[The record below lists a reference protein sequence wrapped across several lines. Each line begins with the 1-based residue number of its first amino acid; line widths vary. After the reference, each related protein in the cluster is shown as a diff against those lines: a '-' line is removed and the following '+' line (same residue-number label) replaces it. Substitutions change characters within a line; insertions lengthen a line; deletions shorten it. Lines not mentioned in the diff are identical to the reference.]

1 MKNKVDMYLVCE
13 LIVFFFALSVVFH
26 TITVA
31 QLGGS
36 LLVSSD
42 AVVVTEELIVYRAA
56 LTGFLLFVYVSFRV
70 FKKNTTLILKV
81 IALISWVA
89 FVEDLIAMDNVFL
102 TPKLIT
108 GQITQTLRP
117 IYLIAILYMAFRAS
131 DREVGYAA
139 S

>member
-1 MKNKVDMYLVCE
+1 MKNKVDMYMVCE

-26 TITVA
+26 TVTVA

-42 AVVVTEELIVYRAA
+42 AVVVTEELIVFRAA

-89 FVEDLIAMDNVFL
+89 FVEDLIAMDNVFF

-139 S
+139 

>member
-1 MKNKVDMYLVCE
+1 MKNKVDMYMVCE
-13 LIVFFFALSVVFH
+13 LIVFLFALSVIFH
-26 TITVA
+26 TVTVA

-36 LLVSSD
+36 LLASSD

-56 LTGFLLFVYVSFRV
+56 LTGVLLLVYVSFRA
-70 FKKNTTLILKV
+70 FKKNTTLVLKV

-89 FVEDLIAMDNVFL
+89 FIEDLIAMDNVFF

-108 GQITQTLRP
+108 GQITQTVRP
-117 IYLIAILYMAFRAS
+117 IFLMAILYMAFRAS

-139 S
+139 

>member
-26 TITVA
+26 TRTVD

-89 FVEDLIAMDNVFL
+89 FVEDLIAMDNVFF

-139 S
+139 

>member
-1 MKNKVDMYLVCE
+1 MKNKVDMYMVCE

-26 TITVA
+26 TVTVA

-70 FKKNTTLILKV
+70 FKENTTLILKV
-81 IALISWVA
+81 IALISWVV
-89 FVEDLIAMDNVFL
+89 FVEDLIAMDNVFFK
-102 TPKLIT
+102 PKLIT

-131 DREVGYAA
+131 DREVGYDA
-139 S
+139 

>member
-26 TITVA
+26 TIMVA

-89 FVEDLIAMDNVFL
+89 FVEDLIAMDNVFF

-139 S
+139 

>member
-89 FVEDLIAMDNVFL
+89 FIEDLIAMDNVFF

-108 GQITQTLRP
+108 GQITQTVRP
-117 IYLIAILYMAFRAS
+117 IFLMAILYMAFRAS

-139 S
+139 

>member
-1 MKNKVDMYLVCE
+1 MKNKVDMYMVCE
-13 LIVFFFALSVVFH
+13 LIVFLFALSVIFH
-26 TITVA
+26 TVTVA

-36 LLVSSD
+36 LLASSD

-89 FVEDLIAMDNVFL
+89 FVEDLIAMDNVFF

-108 GQITQTLRP
+108 GQITQTVRP
-117 IYLIAILYMAFRAS
+117 IFLMAILYMAFRAS
-131 DREVGYAA
+131 DREVGYAG
-139 S
+139 

>member
-26 TITVA
+26 TVTVA

-89 FVEDLIAMDNVFL
+89 FVEDLIAMDNVFF

-139 S
+139 

>member
-1 MKNKVDMYLVCE
+1 MKNKVDLYLVCE

-89 FVEDLIAMDNVFL
+89 FVEDLIAMDNVFF

-139 S
+139 

>member
-42 AVVVTEELIVYRAA
+42 AVVVTQELIVYRAA

-70 FKKNTTLILKV
+70 FKKIRRL
-81 IALISWVA
+81 
-89 FVEDLIAMDNVFL
+89 F
-102 TPKLIT
+102 
-108 GQITQTLRP
+108 
-117 IYLIAILYMAFRAS
+117 
-131 DREVGYAA
+131 
-139 S
+139 

>member
-89 FVEDLIAMDNVFL
+89 FVKDLIAMDNVFF

>member
-89 FVEDLIAMDNVFL
+89 FVEDLIAMDNVFF

-108 GQITQTLRP
+108 GQIIQTLRP

-139 S
+139 

>member
-26 TITVA
+26 TVTVA

-42 AVVVTEELIVYRAA
+42 AVVVTQELIVFRAA

-89 FVEDLIAMDNVFL
+89 FIEDLIAMDNVFF

>member
-1 MKNKVDMYLVCE
+1 MKNKVDMYMVCE

-26 TITVA
+26 TVTVA

-89 FVEDLIAMDNVFL
+89 FVEDLIAMDNVFF

-108 GQITQTLRP
+108 WQITQTLRP

-139 S
+139 

>member
-26 TITVA
+26 TVTVA

-42 AVVVTEELIVYRAA
+42 AVVVTEELIVFRAA

-70 FKKNTTLILKV
+70 FKKNMTLILKV

-89 FVEDLIAMDNVFL
+89 FVEDLTAMDNVFF

>member
-1 MKNKVDMYLVCE
+1 MKNKVDMYMVCE
-13 LIVFFFALSVVFH
+13 LIVFLFALSVIFH
-26 TITVA
+26 TVTVA

-36 LLVSSD
+36 LLASSD

-89 FVEDLIAMDNVFL
+89 FVEDLIAMDNVFF

>member
-1 MKNKVDMYLVCE
+1 M
-13 LIVFFFALSVVFH
+13 
-26 TITVA
+26 A

-36 LLVSSD
+36 LLVSPD
-42 AVVVTEELIVYRAA
+42 AVVVTQELILYRAA
-56 LTGFLLFVYVSFRV
+56 LTGFLLLLYVSCRV
-70 FKKNTTLILKV
+70 FKKSTALILK
-81 IALISWVA
+81 ITALISWVA
-89 FVEDLIAMDNVFL
+89 FIEDLIAMDDVFF

-117 IYLIAILYMAFRAS
+117 IYLMAILYMAFRAS

>member
-1 MKNKVDMYLVCE
+1 MKNKVDMYLVRE

-26 TITVA
+26 TVTAA

-42 AVVVTEELIVYRAA
+42 TVVVTEELIVFRAA

-89 FVEDLIAMDNVFL
+89 FVEDLIAMDNVFC

-139 S
+139 

>member
-26 TITVA
+26 TVTVA
-31 QLGGS
+31 HLGGS

-42 AVVVTEELIVYRAA
+42 AVVVTQELIVYRAA

-89 FVEDLIAMDNVFL
+89 FVEDLIAMDNVFF

-139 S
+139 

>member
-1 MKNKVDMYLVCE
+1 MKNKVDTYLVCE

-89 FVEDLIAMDNVFL
+89 FVEDLIAMDNVFF

-139 S
+139 

>member
-1 MKNKVDMYLVCE
+1 MKNKVDMYMVCE

-26 TITVA
+26 TVTVA

-42 AVVVTEELIVYRAA
+42 AVVVTQELIVYRAA

-70 FKKNTTLILKV
+70 FKENTTLILKV

-89 FVEDLIAMDNVFL
+89 FVEDLIAMDNVFF

-139 S
+139 

>member
-1 MKNKVDMYLVCE
+1 MKNKVDMYMVCE
-13 LIVFFFALSVVFH
+13 LIVLFFALSVVFH
-26 TITVA
+26 TVTVA

-42 AVVVTEELIVYRAA
+42 AVVVTQELIVFRAA
-56 LTGFLLFVYVSFRV
+56 LTGFLLLVYVSFRV

-89 FVEDLIAMDNVFL
+89 FIEDLIAMDNVFF

>member
-1 MKNKVDMYLVCE
+1 MKNKVDMYMVCE

-42 AVVVTEELIVYRAA
+42 AVVVTEELIVFRAA

-89 FVEDLIAMDNVFL
+89 FVEDLIAMDNVFF

-139 S
+139 

>member
-42 AVVVTEELIVYRAA
+42 AVVVTQELIVYRAA

-89 FVEDLIAMDNVFL
+89 FVEDLIAMDNVFF

-108 GQITQTLRP
+108 GQIIQTLRP

-139 S
+139 

>member
-1 MKNKVDMYLVCE
+1 MKNKVDMYMVCE

-89 FVEDLIAMDNVFL
+89 FVEDLIAMDNVFF

-139 S
+139 

>member
-1 MKNKVDMYLVCE
+1 MKNKVDMYMVCE
-13 LIVFFFALSVVFH
+13 LIVLFFALSVVFH
-26 TITVA
+26 TVTVA

-42 AVVVTEELIVYRAA
+42 AVVVTQELIVFRAA
-56 LTGFLLFVYVSFRV
+56 LTGFLLLVYVSFRV

-89 FVEDLIAMDNVFL
+89 FIEDLIAMDNVFF
-102 TPKLIT
+102 TSKLIT
-108 GQITQTLRP
+108 GQTLRP

>member
-89 FVEDLIAMDNVFL
+89 FVEDLIAMDNVFF

>member
-1 MKNKVDMYLVCE
+1 MKNKVDMYMVCE

-89 FVEDLIAMDNVFL
+89 FVEDLIAMDNVFS

-139 S
+139 

>member
-42 AVVVTEELIVYRAA
+42 AVVVTQELIVYRAA

-81 IALISWVA
+81 IALISWVV
-89 FVEDLIAMDNVFL
+89 FVEDLIAMDNVFF

-108 GQITQTLRP
+108 GQIIQTLRP

-139 S
+139 

>member
-26 TITVA
+26 TVTVA

-89 FVEDLIAMDNVFL
+89 FVEDLIAMDNVFF

>member
-70 FKKNTTLILKV
+70 F
-81 IALISWVA
+81 
-89 FVEDLIAMDNVFL
+89 
-102 TPKLIT
+102 
-108 GQITQTLRP
+108 
-117 IYLIAILYMAFRAS
+117 
-131 DREVGYAA
+131 
-139 S
+139 

>member
-13 LIVFFFALSVVFH
+13 LIVFFFALSVVFN

-89 FVEDLIAMDNVFL
+89 FVEDLIAMDNVFF

>member
-89 FVEDLIAMDNVFL
+89 FVEDLIAMDNVFF

-131 DREVGYAA
+131 DREVGYAG
-139 S
+139 